1 MDLNKKKI
9 LITGGAGFIGAN
21 LVLEIQEKY
30 PGAEIFVID
39 NFSSGHFQN
48 LSGFKGDVIA
58 NNLLNVDLDKSFP
71 ELDVIFH
78 QAAITDT
85 IISRDEEQK
94 VIYENI
100 EGFRN
105 LLNYALSHNTHLI
118 YASASGVY
126 GNSAPPMK
134 VGEGEYPVNAYAFS
148 KLIQDNIAKKYFYL
162 FEKKNLKLV
171 GLRYF
176 VVYGPKE
183 YYKVTEKKG
192 SLIWKLYSRMKKG
205 KSPIVFGDGKQKR
218 DFIYV
223 KDIVRANLL
232 SLNSKLNGLFN
243 IGTGKAISVNETV
256 DILNKFLG
264 TNLKPEYQENP
275 FKDSYQY
282 YTEADIT
289 TTKKYLN
296 WEPEYNLEQGIKDYL
311 KP

>member
-30 PGAEIFVID
+30 PEAEIFVID

-58 NNLLNVDLDKSFP
+58 NNVLNVDLDKYFP
-71 ELDVIFH
+71 KLDVIFH

-118 YASASGVY
+118 YASSSGVY

-148 KLIQDNIAKKYFYL
+148 KLIQDNIAREYFDL

-192 SLIWKLYSRMKKG
+192 SLIWKLYSQMKKG

-223 KDIVRANLL
+223 KDVVRANLL
-232 SLNSKLNGLFN
+232 SLNSKVNGLFN

-289 TTKKYLN
+289 ATKKYLN
-296 WEPEYNLEQGIKDYL
+296 WESKYNPEQGIKDYL